1 MLLPQAE
8 LNEAVYR
15 SVNVFVEKYRGDGMT
30 LTIVSGPVSESVQ
43 NTFREV
49 YKAHDRDEREKVP
62 RFLMRRFNRS
72 LVLLIL
78 SLTAF
83 VLGNNLTSFFNDHAV
98 FLSVVG
104 NLGAFCLWEVGYTQ
118 FSAKDAVLEKKRI
131 ERALSAVIEF
141 C

>member
-62 RFLMRRFNRS
+62 RLLMRRFNRS

-104 NLGAFCLWEVGYTQ
+104 NLGAFCLREVGYTQ